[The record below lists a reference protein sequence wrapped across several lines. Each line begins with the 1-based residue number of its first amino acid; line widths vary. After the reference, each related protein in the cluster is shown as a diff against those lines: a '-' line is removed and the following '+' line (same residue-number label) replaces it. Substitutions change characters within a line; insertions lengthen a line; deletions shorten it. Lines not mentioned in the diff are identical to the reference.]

1 MRKNGQLS
9 CFMSFS
15 FPLITLGYIP
25 DKLLEIGKRNLD
37 MQLAVGEGVKVGKSA
52 SSFPFLLITK
62 LSWKFVSFLINDS
75 QKFSC

>member
-25 DKLLEIGKRNLD
+25 DKLLGIGKRNLD
-37 MQLAVGEGVKVGKSA
+37 MQLAVGEGVRQEEVDIG
-52 SSFPFLLITK
+52 FDMLE
-62 LSWKFVSFLINDS
+62 VVVMS
-75 QKFSC
+75 Q